1 MDAELRFRAMGCEV
15 HVLIAGGR
23 PELLE
28 TSREL
33 LDDLERRWS
42 RFRDDSE
49 VSLLNRRAGR
59 PVRVSRQTVRLVARA
74 LEGARV
80 TGGRYDPTVL
90 GAVVRAGYD
99 RSFELLDGGGA
110 GGPGWSHPA
119 GSALDLDDAAAGG
132 VGSSHPAGS
141 ALDLGWERIVV
152 DPVLSTVTLPRGV
165 GFDPGGIGKGLAA
178 DLVVAELLAEG
189 AAGACVNVGGDLRVE
204 GEASGG
210 GSWGVAVEHP
220 LTGGTAA
227 ILGLRSG
234 AVATS
239 SRTRRTWGR
248 PGGRVHH
255 LIDPATGRSAASGLA
270 SVTVVA
276 AQAWQAEVLAKA
288 AFVAGRREGLAI
300 LEASGTEGLLVDDAG
315 AVHASAGLWRFSS
328 PAPVREGSA

>member
-1 MDAELRFRAMGCEV
+1 VDAELRFRAMGCDV

-28 TSREL
+28 TSRKL
-33 LDDLERRWS
+33 IGDLERRWS

-49 VSLLNRRAGR
+49 VSLLNRLAGR
-59 PVRVSRQTVRLVARA
+59 PVRVSRPTVRLVARA

-80 TGGRYDPTVL
+80 TAGRYDPTVL

-99 RSFELLDGGGA
+99 RSFELLDGRDAGGA
-110 GGPGWSHPA
+110 GW
-119 GSALDLDDAAAGG
+119 
-132 VGSSHPAGS
+132 SHPAGS

-152 DPVLSTVTLPRGV
+152 DPLLSTVTLPRGV
-165 GFDPGGIGKGLAA
+165 GFDPGGIGKGCAA
-178 DLVVAELLAEG
+178 DLMVAELLAEG

-204 GEASGG
+204 GEAPGG

-220 LTGGTAA
+220 LTGLPAA
-227 ILGLRSG
+227 MLGLSSG

-248 PGGRVHH
+248 PEGRVHH
-255 LIDPATGRSAASGLA
+255 LIDPATGRSATSGLA
-270 SVTVVA
+270 SATVMA
-276 AQAWQAEVLAKA
+276 AQAWQAEVLSKA

-315 AVHASAGLWRFSS
+315 AVHPSKGLWRFSS
-328 PAPVREGSA
+328 PAVREGSA

>member
-1 MDAELRFRAMGCEV
+1 VDAELRFRAMGCEI

-59 PVRVSRQTVRLVARA
+59 PVRVSRQTVRLVAHA

-99 RSFELLDGGGA
+99 RSFELLEGGGVGGA
-110 GGPGWSHPA
+110 GW
-119 GSALDLDDAAAGG
+119 
-132 VGSSHPAGS
+132 SHPAGS

-165 GFDPGGIGKGLAA
+165 GFDPGGIGKGFAA

-204 GEASGG
+204 GEAPGG

-220 LTGGTAA
+220 LTGRPTAM
-227 ILGLRSG
+227 LGLRSG

-239 SRTRRTWGR
+239 SRTRRTWAR

-255 LIDPATGRSAASGLA
+255 LIDPATGRSAVSGLA
-270 SVTVVA
+270 SATVVA
-276 AQAWQAEVLAKA
+276 DQAWQAEVLAKA
-288 AFVAGRREGLAI
+288 VFVAGRREGLAI
-300 LEASGTEGLLVDDAG
+300 LEATSTEGLLVDDAG